1 MDVIMT
7 VLGVVLAVN
16 IWMIIGFVWLII
28 LDADLWIESN
38 VDYIVVGLFWP
49 VAITVAVLTNK
60 EVDDG
65 EGKGSSER

>member
-28 LDADLWIESN
+28 LDADLWIESS

-65 EGKGSSER
+65 EENSGSKG